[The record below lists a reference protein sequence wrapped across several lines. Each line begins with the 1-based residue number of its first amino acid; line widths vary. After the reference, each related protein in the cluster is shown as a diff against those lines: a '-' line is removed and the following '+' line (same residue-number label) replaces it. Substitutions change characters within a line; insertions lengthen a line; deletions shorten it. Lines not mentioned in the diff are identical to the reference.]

1 MLSKVLK
8 IYIKIFYFY
17 YFADLISTFL
27 DLEETKLNYSNAISW
42 SKIDFYNLTFLKEFL
57 FIDLI
62 NNESETLLIPSFLLK
77 YL

>member
-27 DLEETKLNYSNAISW
+27 DLEETKLNYSNAIS
-42 SKIDFYNLTFLKEFL
+42 
-57 FIDLI
+57 
-62 NNESETLLIPSFLLK
+62 
-77 YL
+77 